1 MMEILFVTRQYPP
14 FVGGMEKQSYELING
29 VAKSHKVHR
38 LIYDGR
44 KSRLRFLLTAP
55 LKARKIL
62 AENPNISLVHFNDG
76 LMALFG
82 LRIKKTT
89 SIPLLATFHGLDVVF
104 PSRFFQKFVINKFKK
119 LDGVIAVSLFTAQ
132 ECIDRGIDPDKVH
145 VVRNGVDT
153 GLSLVDTQPGFREI
167 LGKKLGI
174 PLNEKKILV
183 SVGRCI
189 PRKGFAWFM
198 TRVLPA
204 LEKNIIY
211 LIVGPTNRNIR
222 WIKWALGLMPRRLS
236 RLIVL
241 GLGLGIDEIEVR
253 KALRRPEIV
262 DRVFHIGQQ
271 SIEDLV
277 QIIKHADLF
286 VMPNVKVPGDA
297 EGFGLVAL
305 EAAAIG
311 TPVLASD
318 TEGIP
323 SAVIPGENGFLA
335 PPGDESRWIDQ
346 IQGLLLDLDHLR
358 RFGVQAQQYTVAHFT
373 WEKMVESYISLFKK
387 YNFRQAP
394 DGEKAI

>member
-1 MMEILFVTRQYPP
+1 
-14 FVGGMEKQSYELING
+14 
-29 VAKSHKVHR
+29 
-38 LIYDGR
+38 
-44 KSRLRFLLTAP
+44 
-55 LKARKIL
+55 
-62 AENPNISLVHFNDG
+62 
-76 LMALFG
+76 MALFG

-89 SIPLLATFHGLDVVF
+89 SIPLLATFHGLDIVF

-183 SVGRCI
+183 SVGLMRPPERI
-189 PRKGFAWFM
+189 RLVHDPGVAGAREEHHLPDRRADEPEHPMDQMGPRPHASSPF
-198 TRVLPA
+198 
-204 LEKNIIY
+204 
-211 LIVGPTNRNIR
+211 
-222 WIKWALGLMPRRLS
+222 S

-253 KALRRPEIV
+253 KVLRRPEIV
-262 DRVFHIGQQ
+262 DRVFHLGQQ

-286 VMPNVKVPGDA
+286 VMPNVKLPGRCGRIRPCRPGGGGHRGSRARFRHGRNSIRRDPRR
-297 EGFGLVAL
+297 ERLFS
-305 EAAAIG
+305 
-311 TPVLASD
+311 AS
-318 TEGIP
+318 
-323 SAVIPGENGFLA
+323 
-335 PPGDESRWIDQ
+335 GDESRWIDQ

-358 RFGVQAQQYTVAHFT
+358 RFGVQTQQYTVAHFS
-373 WEKMVESYISLFKK
+373 WEKMVEGYISLFKK

-394 DGEKAI
+394 DGKKRSENVPSPLGKSASGSGMS